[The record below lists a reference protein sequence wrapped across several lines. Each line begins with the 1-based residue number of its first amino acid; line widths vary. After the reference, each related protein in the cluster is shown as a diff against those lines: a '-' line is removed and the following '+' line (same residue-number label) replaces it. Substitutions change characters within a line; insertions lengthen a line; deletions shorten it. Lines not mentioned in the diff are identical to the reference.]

1 MNIYRIPVIGKRL
14 RRERINGLV
23 EELSDLEGGMR
34 DVAAALIE
42 LTDPNDDLHV
52 EVVRLIQALD
62 G

>member
-14 RRERINGLV
+14 RRERINALV

>member
-1 MNIYRIPVIGKRL
+1 MNIYRIPVIGKKLRL
-14 RRERINGLV
+14 ERINALV
-23 EELSDLEGGMR
+23 EELSDLEGGIR

-52 EVVRLIQALD
+52 EVVRLIQALA

>member
-14 RRERINGLV
+14 RLERINALV

>member
-1 MNIYRIPVIGKRL
+1 MNIYRIPVIGKKL
-14 RRERINGLV
+14 RRERINALV

>member
-1 MNIYRIPVIGKRL
+1 MHIYRIPVIGKRL
-14 RRERINGLV
+14 RRERINALV
-23 EELSDLEGGMR
+23 EELSDLEGGIR

>member
-1 MNIYRIPVIGKRL
+1 MNIYRIPVIGKKLRL
-14 RRERINGLV
+14 ERINALV
-23 EELSDLEGGMR
+23 EELSDLEGGIR

>member
-14 RRERINGLV
+14 RLERINALV
-23 EELSDLEGGMR
+23 EELSDLEGGIR

>member
-14 RRERINGLV
+14 RRERINALV

-42 LTDPNDDLHV
+42 LTDKGDDLHV

>member
-14 RRERINGLV
+14 RRERINALV
-23 EELSDLEGGMR
+23 EELSDLEGGIR

-42 LTDPNDDLHV
+42 LTDKGDDLHV

>member
-1 MNIYRIPVIGKRL
+1 MNIYRIPVIGKKLRL
-14 RRERINGLV
+14 ERINALV

>member
-1 MNIYRIPVIGKRL
+1 MHIYRIPVIGKRL
-14 RRERINGLV
+14 RRERINALV